1 MSPTGVALVAF
12 SKQFQLLNNWIFYLI
27 KVFVY
32 KDFLFFQRKNLPTP
46 IRNNAITPIRKN
58 AMTPIR
64 NNAMSTL
71 KKGLQSSSVRKTGT
85 QSRSLRSAK
94 KIPFVM

>member
-12 SKQFQLLNNWIFYLI
+12 SKQFQLLNNRIFLI